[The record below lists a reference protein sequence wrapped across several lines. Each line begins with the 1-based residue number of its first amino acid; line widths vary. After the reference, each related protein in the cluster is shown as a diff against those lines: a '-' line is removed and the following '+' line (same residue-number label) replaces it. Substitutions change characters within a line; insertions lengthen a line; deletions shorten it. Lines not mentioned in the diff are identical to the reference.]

1 MCIRDRSIAN
11 NVQYAVFNPALGY
24 LTQSDTYAEC
34 GSDLVPVSYTHLVES
49 SATCVVRNTRR
60 RSTMVMTSMSELL
73 MYSIALK

>member
-1 MCIRDRSIAN
+1 MQRIGRVDSTVVAILTALMGGI
-11 NVQYAVFNPALGY
+11 PAAP
-24 LTQSDTYAEC
+24 QSK
-34 GSDLVPVSYTHLVES
+34 VES